1 MKGYI
6 AYMDILGFTSKRTSS
21 AFKIKYDNLK
31 NYIGEKFS
39 RDPKATIYVVSDSII
54 VCSENFEPA
63 KNYARMIYTWGMR
76 NDFWIRGAI
85 AQGHVEEIDSEK
97 IVGENKN
104 VILPY
109 FGEAY
114 LTAYKL
120 ESKLNMAG
128 IVIDDNLKPDNPDLP
143 LEEEYTDGYME
154 YQEYLP
160 KDGNEGKKRLLLP
173 DYNFEQSIADTM
185 YFEEMLKSH
194 LEDIDKYV
202 NTFSFYLKL
211 LLKSDNLADIHSLL
225 ENLCKQL
232 GLQGRRILIPPKVII
247 VFVAVIRGLFD
258 LYRSPENKY
267 LSKGTLELEV
277 STILDALKKQ
287 GYLPIFTD
295 FVLEYD
301 NVLYSEIYQLRAD
314 IANFK

>member
-1 MKGYI
+1 
-6 AYMDILGFTSKRTSS
+6 MDILGFTLRIKSED
-21 AFKIKYDNLK
+21 FKKKYENLIEK
-31 NYIGEKFS
+31 IGEEFKKDS
-39 RDPKATIYVVSDSII
+39 KVSIYVLSDSII
-54 VCSENFEPA
+54 VVSPKFRKVIDYA
-63 KNYARMIYTWGMR
+63 KMIYTWGMN
-76 NDFWIRGAI
+76 NDFWIRGALT
-85 AQGHVEEIDSEK
+85 QGEVVNVDINS
-97 IVGENKN
+97 IVKDNKN
-104 VILPY
+104 VIFPY
-109 FGEAY
+109 LGEAY
-114 LTAYKL
+114 LKAYNL
-120 ESKLNMAG
+120 ESRLNMAG
-128 IVIDDNLKPDNPDLP
+128 IMIDRDVVSDDPDMP
-143 LEEEYTDGYME
+143 LQENEDYIE

-173 DYNFEQSIADTM
+173 VSNFEQIITDTM

-202 NTFSFYLKL
+202 NTFSYYLKL
-211 LLKSDNLADIHSLL
+211 LLKSGNIADIHSLL

-258 LYRSPENKY
+258 LYRSPENNY
-267 LSKGTLELEV
+267 LSKGALELEV

-287 GYLPIFTD
+287 GYLPVFTD

-301 NVLYSEIYQLRAD
+301 SILYSEIYQLRAD